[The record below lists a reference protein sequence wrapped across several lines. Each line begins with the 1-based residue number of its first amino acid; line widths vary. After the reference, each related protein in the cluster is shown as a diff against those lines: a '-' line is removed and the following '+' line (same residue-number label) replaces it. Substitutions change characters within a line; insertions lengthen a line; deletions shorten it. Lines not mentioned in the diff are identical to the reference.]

1 MLNKEQI
8 ESIYIKQKEE
18 LINLISKKKRAKS
31 YDVEKEIIQE
41 IEKLNI
47 EITLF
52 EVILEKQNMKNK
64 KELEEKRYELEKKI
78 KYTEINS
85 KAWHYLRGQFDFL
98 NWLEEKEEE

>member
-18 LINLISKKKRAKS
+18 LINLISKKKRVKT

-47 EITLF
+47 EITLL
-52 EVILEKQNMKNK
+52 EVILEV
-64 KELEEKRYELEKKI
+64 EYEEK
-78 KYTEINS
+78 
-85 KAWHYLRGQFDFL
+85 
-98 NWLEEKEEE
+98 

>member
-8 ESIYIKQKEE
+8 EAIYIKQKEE

-47 EITLF
+47 EITLL
-52 EVILEKQNMKNK
+52 EVILEK
-64 KELEEKRYELEKKI
+64 
-78 KYTEINS
+78 
-85 KAWHYLRGQFDFL
+85 
-98 NWLEEKEEE
+98 

>member
-18 LINLISKKKRAKS
+18 LINLIFKKKRVKS

-47 EITLF
+47 EITLL
-52 EVILEKQNMKNK
+52 EVILEK
-64 KELEEKRYELEKKI
+64 
-78 KYTEINS
+78 
-85 KAWHYLRGQFDFL
+85 
-98 NWLEEKEEE
+98 

>member
-47 EITLF
+47 EITLL
-52 EVILEKQNMKNK
+52 EVILEL
-64 KELEEKRYELEKKI
+64 EYEEK
-78 KYTEINS
+78 
-85 KAWHYLRGQFDFL
+85 
-98 NWLEEKEEE
+98 

>member
-41 IEKLNI
+41 IEKLEI
-47 EITLF
+47 EITLL
-52 EVILEKQNMKNK
+52 EVILEV
-64 KELEEKRYELEKKI
+64 EYEEKQI
-78 KYTEINS
+78 
-85 KAWHYLRGQFDFL
+85 
-98 NWLEEKEEE
+98 

>member
-18 LINLISKKKRAKS
+18 LINLIFKKKRAKS

-47 EITLF
+47 EITLL
-52 EVILEKQNMKNK
+52 EVILEK
-64 KELEEKRYELEKKI
+64 
-78 KYTEINS
+78 
-85 KAWHYLRGQFDFL
+85 
-98 NWLEEKEEE
+98 

>member
-18 LINLISKKKRAKS
+18 LINLIFKKKNAKS

-47 EITLF
+47 EITLL
-52 EVILEKQNMKNK
+52 EVILEK
-64 KELEEKRYELEKKI
+64 
-78 KYTEINS
+78 
-85 KAWHYLRGQFDFL
+85 
-98 NWLEEKEEE
+98 

>member
-18 LINLISKKKRAKS
+18 LITLTSKKKIAIS

-47 EITLF
+47 EITLL
-52 EVILEKQNMKNK
+52 EIILEK
-64 KELEEKRYELEKKI
+64 
-78 KYTEINS
+78 
-85 KAWHYLRGQFDFL
+85 
-98 NWLEEKEEE
+98 

>member
-18 LINLISKKKRAKS
+18 LINLISKKKIAIS

-47 EITLF
+47 EITLL
-52 EVILEKQNMKNK
+52 EVILEK
-64 KELEEKRYELEKKI
+64 
-78 KYTEINS
+78 
-85 KAWHYLRGQFDFL
+85 
-98 NWLEEKEEE
+98 

>member
-18 LINLISKKKRAKS
+18 LITLISKKKNAKS

-47 EITLF
+47 EITLL
-52 EVILEKQNMKNK
+52 EVILEK
-64 KELEEKRYELEKKI
+64 
-78 KYTEINS
+78 
-85 KAWHYLRGQFDFL
+85 
-98 NWLEEKEEE
+98 